1 MTISKFGIF
10 RYLLVPIVLLCAG
23 CVTVVLDNKDV
34 MEPPNPDPV
43 RFADPI
49 CLKLNFKTDNIGF
62 FNEQEG
68 LRPMEEL
75 QLLRSSAGLAYYNI
89 IQDCATPVS
98 EYTVIISSQ
107 TKNWWARSIWAATS
121 FLTLGVVPFYVKE
134 TGVISVV
141 DNNGQVVAESNYE
154 EKRLTSIFALPKW
167 LIDFNKSTKLYSVA
181 PDIATINRRE
191 AILLKKAT
199 EKTLSNDVP

>member
-1 MTISKFGIF
+1 MIGRKAFANLIM
-10 RYLLVPIVLLCAG
+10 VVLSTMSLGCA
-23 CVTVVLDNKDV
+23 TVILDNKDV

-141 DNNGQVVAESNYE
+141 DDNGQVVAESNYE

-199 EKTLSNDVP
+199 EKSAVLKNAP